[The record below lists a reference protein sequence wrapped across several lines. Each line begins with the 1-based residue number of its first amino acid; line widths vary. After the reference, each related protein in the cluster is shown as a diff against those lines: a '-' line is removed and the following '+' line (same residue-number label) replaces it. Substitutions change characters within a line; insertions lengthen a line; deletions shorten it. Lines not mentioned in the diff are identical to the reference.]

1 MRIICLVVLAW
12 SLMSCNEYVVDRY
25 EYDELVSLMLDAHT
39 LGLVYNR
46 QGEKDDSLKM
56 EYFKILEKKY
66 NLSHD
71 DFQVLMNELME
82 NSELYEK
89 LFDSMNKKLE
99 GMERRGLLE

>member
-1 MRIICLVVLAW
+1 MRFLAW
-12 SLMSCNEYVVDRY
+12 LFLFCGLVSCNEYVVDRY

-46 QGEKDDSLKM
+46 QDVKNDSLKM
-56 EYFKILEKKY
+56 EYYKILEDRY
-66 NLSHD
+66 HLSHD

-82 NSELYEK
+82 NAELYEK
-89 LFDSMNKKLE
+89 IFDSMNKKLE